1 MFVFPCWGCFLGL
14 KNHILTL
21 LTSLR
26 VFPFYLY
33 RAENTMRVAREG
45 FFKIV
50 LVFLC
55 KNTPSG
61 RGEILHDS
69 AWNGIARKD
78 SQRREWYAG
87 LHDRKILFWQSC
99 YTKETSIFLSLGL
112 DVDTL
117 QFNKTIHGVTSW
129 ISKKNLFKF
138 PSGLSRFQLCWQFV
152 DHNNKP
158 NLLFLAC
165 CICHVC
171 KLRKLAWTKCQ
182 TITILGEEKYNPF
195 AILFSLKIFQKFK

>member
-1 MFVFPCWGCFLGL
+1 M
-14 KNHILTL
+14 
-21 LTSLR
+21 LR
-26 VFPFYLY
+26 VFRRLKKSHFNSLNFSSSVSFLSVSRGEYNESGERRFL
-33 RAENTMRVAREG
+33 
-45 FFKIV
+45 IV
-50 LVFLC
+50 LFFLC
-55 KNTPSG
+55 KNTPRG
-61 RGEILHDS
+61 RGEILHES

-99 YTKETSIFLSLGL
+99 YTKETSIFL
-112 DVDTL
+112 
-117 QFNKTIHGVTSW
+117 F
-129 ISKKNLFKF
+129 
-138 PSGLSRFQLCWQFV
+138 FQLCRQFV

-182 TITILGEEKYNPF
+182 TITIVGEEKYNPF